1 MKGLVLS
8 MNNFCIITNIDK
20 DKDYKTTKL
29 IQKYLIEM
37 GKNCKIARVDEQCAF
52 SEEHTD
58 TSWIDENT
66 DLVIVLGGDGTI
78 IRAATD
84 LYEKQIPLLGINLGT
99 LGFLAEIEKQD
110 IIPAMESLLQNQSC
124 IQERMMICGAV
135 TCDNK
140 PVLIDYALNDI
151 VIGRSGFSR
160 IISVSVYVNDIL
172 VDTYHGDGV
181 IIATPTGS
189 TGYNLSAGGPIAAPD
204 SKVMMITPI
213 CPHSMSQRSVLVS
226 PDDEIKIV
234 VDTSKKTQ
242 KEEAI
247 ATFDGRMG
255 MELKA
260 GDMICVKRAE
270 KVAKLIKINQNSFYE
285 ILRNKLR

>member
-8 MNNFCIITNIDK
+8 MDNFCIITNCDK
-20 DKDYKTTKL
+20 DKEYKTTKL
-29 IQKYLIEM
+29 IQKYLIEQ
-37 GKNCKIARVDEQCAF
+37 GKNCKIAKVAEQSVC
-52 SEEHTD
+52 EEHTD
-58 TSWIDENT
+58 ISWIDDDT

-84 LYEKQIPLLGINLGT
+84 LYEKEIPLLGINLGT

-110 IIPAMESLLQNQSC
+110 IIPAMESLLRNQSS
-124 IQERMMICGAV
+124 IQERMMLCGSV
-135 TCDNK
+135 ICDNQ
-140 PVLIDYALNDI
+140 PVLVDYALNDI

-160 IISVSVYVNDIL
+160 IISVSVYVNNIL

-181 IIATPTGS
+181 IVATPTGS

-226 PDDEIKIV
+226 PDDEITILIDK
-234 VDTSKKTQ
+234 SKKTQ

-247 ATFDGRMG
+247 VTFDGRMG
-255 MELKA
+255 VELKA
-260 GDMICVKRAE
+260 GDMISIKKAE
-270 KVAKLIKINQNSFYE
+270 KVAKLIKINQNNFYE